1 MDSNSALGNGKIS
14 KLVIKIALPSMLA
27 QFVNVLYSIVDRIFV
42 GNIPEVGKISLAGVG
57 VCGPIVTMIGAF
69 AFLIGIGGAPLMGIA
84 TGEGDRDRARKILS
98 NSFIMLV
105 VLAVIVTVIALLVR
119 KPMLSVF
126 GASPA
131 IFPYAE
137 KYFVTYVCGTI
148 FALLSI
154 GLNQFI
160 IVQGYSNISMIS
172 VIIGAVLNIALD
184 PLFIFVFHMGVQGAA
199 LATIISQCASAVF
212 AMVFLFVRMPIKITF
227 GGYSGR
233 IMGKILTLGLTP
245 FLIIALDNI
254 MIIAM
259 NALLQKYGGT
269 NGDNLITINTIVQS
283 FMLILTMPLGGISG
297 STQSILSY
305 NYGAGHSK
313 RVLQAQKYILLA
325 CVIYTAVLFV
335 LARVAG
341 KPFVKLFTSDPELV
355 AQSLRAMKICTLATI
370 PLGIQYALVDG
381 FTGMGLVKFS
391 LPSSFFRKG
400 VYFISLFLI
409 PVITKKASMI
419 FYAEPISDIACVFLT
434 VPLYLLNIKKI
445 LRKREEYLTTHHIH
459 IQPDDSTIGENSAQ

>member
-1 MDSNSALGNGKIS
+1 MSTNTSLGTGKIS
-14 KLVIKIALPSMLA
+14 KLVLKIALPSMLA

-42 GNIPEVGKISLAGVG
+42 GNIPDIGTISLAGVG

-84 TGEGDRDRARKILS
+84 TGEGDKDRAHKILA
-98 NSFIMLV
+98 NSFLMLI
-105 VLAVIVTVIALLVR
+105 VLSVIVTIVALLVR
-119 KPMLSVF
+119 KPMLSIF

-172 VIIGAVLNIALD
+172 VIIGAILNIALD
-184 PLFIFVFHMGVQGAA
+184 PLFIFVFDMGVQGAA

-212 AMVFLFVRMPIKITF
+212 AMVFLFLRMPIKITF
-227 GGYSGR
+227 GNYDAKT
-233 IMGKILTLGLTP
+233 MGKILSLGLTP
-245 FLIIALDNI
+245 FLIIAMDNI

-259 NALLQKYGGT
+259 NSLLQKYGGP

-305 NYGAGHSK
+305 NYGAGNSK
-313 RVLQAQKYILLA
+313 RVLQAQKYIVLA
-325 CVIYTAVLFV
+325 CVIYTAILFV

-341 KPFVKLFTSDPELV
+341 KAFVLLFTSDEEII
-355 AQSLRAMKICTLATI
+355 AQSVRAMKICTLATI

-400 VYFISLFLI
+400 VYFLSLFII
-409 PVITKKASMI
+409 PMFAQASMI
-419 FYAEPISDIACVFLT
+419 FYAEPISDIACIFLT
-434 VPLYLLNIKKI
+434 VPLYLLNIKKV
-445 LRKREEYLTTHHIH
+445 LRKREEYLVSHNINTHTE
-459 IQPDDSTIGENSAQ
+459 DTIANENTPK

>member
-1 MDSNSALGNGKIS
+1 MNTNTSLGTGKIS
-14 KLVIKIALPSMLA
+14 KLVLKIALPSMLA

-42 GNIPEVGKISLAGVG
+42 GNIPDTGTISLAGVG

-84 TGEGDRDRARKILS
+84 TGEGDKDRAHKILA
-98 NSFIMLV
+98 NSFLMLI
-105 VLAVIVTVIALLVR
+105 VLSVIVTIVALLVR
-119 KPMLSVF
+119 KPMLSIF

-184 PLFIFVFHMGVQGAA
+184 PLFIFVFDMGVQGAA

-212 AMVFLFVRMPIKITF
+212 AMVFLFLRMPIKITF
-227 GGYSGR
+227 GNYDAKT
-233 IMGKILTLGLTP
+233 MGKILSLGLTP
-245 FLIIALDNI
+245 FLIIAMDNI

-259 NALLQKYGGT
+259 NSLLQKYGGP

-305 NYGAGHSK
+305 NYGAGNSK
-313 RVLQAQKYILLA
+313 RVLLAQKYIVLA
-325 CVIYTAVLFV
+325 CVIYTAILFV

-341 KPFVKLFTSDPELV
+341 KAFVLLFTSDEEII
-355 AQSLRAMKICTLATI
+355 AQSVRAMKICTLATI

-400 VYFISLFLI
+400 VYFLSLFII
-409 PVITKKASMI
+409 PMFAQASMI
-419 FYAEPISDIACVFLT
+419 FYAEPISDIACIFLT
-434 VPLYLLNIKKI
+434 VPLYLLNIKKV
-445 LRKREEYLTTHHIH
+445 LRKREEYLVSHNINTHTEDAIAN
-459 IQPDDSTIGENSAQ
+459 ENTPK